1 MDREGFNMKPQF
13 VAAKPS
19 KLSWVDQF
27 LFLPGAV
34 ILCVILPIADFF
46 GRGDDFLLRRWPLS
60 TWLLIGLGFLLFAI
74 IERLALIIVELK
86 TITFLCSNLFK
97 DADAT
102 DFSVN
107 LLALNRMRQTVRQAL
122 GAPDDEAT

>member
-1 MDREGFNMKPQF
+1 MDREGFNMKSQF

-19 KLSWVDQF
+19 RLSWVDQL

-34 ILCVILPIADFF
+34 ILCVILPIIDFF
-46 GRGDDFLLRRWPLS
+46 GRGDDVLLRRWPLS